1 MDRSENVFTCREE
14 FAICLQHTYQS
25 SESVARFADYVQAR
39 CWEVVSTIVTRFPKL
54 IPGRQWKTL
63 WSRLESGLTIKKSNL
78 VIVCGYLTA
87 GTMVPV
93 RRDQFLIQ
101 FDVARHAGVQRQML
115 FHPGAT
121 RRSQRSACGRIVEQ
135 FGERDGQGFG

>member
-1 MDRSENVFTCREE
+1 MFAYREE
-14 FAICLQHTYQS
+14 FAICLQHAYQS

-63 WSRLESGLTIKKSNL
+63 WNRLESGLTIKKSNL

-87 GTMVPV
+87 GTVVPV

-101 FDVARHAGVQRQML
+101 FSVARHAGTQRKTL
-115 FHPGAT
+115 LHPGAT
-121 RRSQRSACGRIVEQ
+121 GCSQCSSCSRIVEQ
-135 FGERDGQGFG
+135 FGERGGQCFG